1 MRLGVPDSR
10 AATTL
15 PPVWVSRGRD
25 VAVGKVAKRPNT
37 RARIIKKKAKD
48 QGAFLAALR
57 TCGNVFRAAKM
68 VGIHEDMPYHW
79 RRNDEQFAAA
89 MEKAREEGEEVLAYQ
104 LLDEARRRGLEGV
117 LEPHFYQGRKVAHIR
132 RYSDNLL
139 MFKIKGLMPQF
150 RDNFPAINILGQGPK
165 SVSIELDP
173 GSASSLPRDESQ
185 PEAIDVT
192 PESTSEDS

>member
-15 PPVWVSRGRD
+15 PPVWVSRGGD
-25 VAVGKVAKRPNT
+25 VVGKVAKRPNT
-37 RARIIKKKAKD
+37 RARSIKKKAKD
-48 QGAFLAALR
+48 QVAFLAALR

-79 RRNDEQFAAA
+79 RRNDEQFAVA

-104 LLDEARRRGLEGV
+104 LLDEARRRGLEGIE
-117 LEPHFYQGRKVAHIR
+117 EPHFYQGRMVGHIR

-150 RDNFPAINILGQGPK
+150 RDNFPAIDIRSTGPT
-165 SVSIELDP
+165 SVKIVLE
-173 GSASSLPRDESQ
+173 GSADDPDAELESQ
-185 PEAIDVT
+185 VIDVT
-192 PESTSEDS
+192 PDSTSEDS

>member
-1 MRLGVPDSR
+1 M
-10 AATTL
+10 
-15 PPVWVSRGRD
+15 
-25 VAVGKVAKRPNT
+25 GKVAKRPNT
-37 RARIIKKKAKD
+37 RARSIKKKAKD

-79 RRNDEQFAAA
+79 RRNDEQFAVA

-104 LLDEARRRGLEGV
+104 LLDEARRRGLEGIE
-117 LEPHFYQGRKVAHIR
+117 EPHFYQGRMVGHIR

-150 RDNFPAINILGQGPK
+150 RDNFPAVNILGQGPT
-165 SVSIELDP
+165 SVTIELDP

-185 PEAIDVT
+185 PEPIDVT
-192 PESTSEDS
+192 PESTSEDP